1 MEEYNEFRR
10 LFEIRIQSLSRA
22 VDFLQER
29 IQTENGKKDVEQQG
43 DEDEEEEEEEEEEE
57 DVDLSKKR
65 KRY

>member
-29 IQTENGKKDVEQQG
+29 IQTENGKKDVEQQE
-43 DEDEEEEEEEEEEE
+43 DEDEEEDEEEEE